1 MPSGGFT
8 TTRGS
13 SARRRTTYWP
23 DNQDRPTIEEI
34 SGKGKL
40 QVFHHTCQVA
50 HPDWV
55 MTYRDRPAML
65 ASRQRLLADVVPH
78 GASLVFTHHIFPGWG
93 RIVPTDAGY
102 RWAEA

>member
-1 MPSGGFT
+1 
-8 TTRGS
+8 
-13 SARRRTTYWP
+13 
-23 DNQDRPTIEEI
+23 
-34 SGKGKL
+34 
-40 QVFHHTCQVA
+40 VFHHTCQVA

-102 RWAEA
+102 RWADA